1 MTFLLY
7 FIFNLIGIQVNS
19 AFKIYLG
26 SYPFSPSPL
35 PKPWSTLA
43 RIIASFL
50 LLSLCC
56 CPHILKLAVRM
67 VHLKYKSYHVI
78 PLLRTFQCFS
88 SHTGQKSSYGLY
100 GPTRP
105 AIPLRPSHYLYD
117 PPPPLLSPLSSVLQ
131 PPWPLTSA
139 WILLRCS
146 HLRMLSVWSTLP
158 PGSYAATCSLL

>member
-1 MTFLLY
+1 MTLLLH

-19 AFKIYLG
+19 AFKIYLE

-43 RIIASFL
+43 WIIASFL

-78 PLLRTFQCFS
+78 PLLKTFQCFS

-105 AIPLRPSHYLYD
+105 AIPLRPSQYPYD
-117 PPPPLLSPLSSVLQ
+117 PPPTAFPLVLCASATLASYFCLDTPEMLSPEDVFCLEYSS
-131 PPWPLTSA
+131 T
-139 WILLRCS
+139 R
-146 HLRMLSVWSTLP
+146 
-158 PGSYAATCSLL
+158 